1 MPEKPLPE
9 PKRKKPLK
17 FTRADALIIR
27 PVEKANYAE
36 ILHRIKKEV
45 PNEQVC
51 NTVDKIR
58 KTRDGD
64 MLIELSRKSTD
75 KGQALQ
81 KTIQNILREEAKVI
95 SKGPQEQLEIR
106 DIDDTTTKDD
116 IRAALQEVAG
126 DSFEIPKL
134 RYRGTQTALVTLP
147 ITTAQTVLG
156 ERGKIKI
163 GWSNFRVRVVKRPQE
178 CFKYWHYGH
187 VAAQCRSE
195 IDRSKLCIKC
205 GQTDHLAAKCPNEA
219 KCMLCDEKPGSTDT
233 AHRAGSSKCPVFQE
247 ALQKT
252 TNKRA

>member
-1 MPEKPLPE
+1 
-9 PKRKKPLK
+9 
-17 FTRADALIIR
+17 
-27 PVEKANYAE
+27 
-36 ILHRIKKEV
+36 IKKEV

-81 KTIQNILREEAKVI
+81 KTIQSILKVI
-95 SKGPQEQLEIR
+95 SKSPQEQLEIR

-126 DSFEIPKL
+126 DSFEIPEGAIKI
-134 RYRGTQTALVTLP
+134 RPAYRGTQTALVTLP

-163 GWSNFRVRVVKRPQE
+163 GWSNCRVRVVKRPQA
-178 CFKYWHYGH
+178 CFKCWHYGH
-187 VAAQCRSE
+187 VAAQCRSG

-205 GQTDHLAAKCPNEA
+205 GQTDHIAAKCPNEA

-233 AHRAGSSKCPVFQE
+233 AHRAGSSKCPLNINHCE
-247 ALQKT
+247 AAHDLLLQT
-252 TNKRA
+252 VRELGPDLVLIAEPY